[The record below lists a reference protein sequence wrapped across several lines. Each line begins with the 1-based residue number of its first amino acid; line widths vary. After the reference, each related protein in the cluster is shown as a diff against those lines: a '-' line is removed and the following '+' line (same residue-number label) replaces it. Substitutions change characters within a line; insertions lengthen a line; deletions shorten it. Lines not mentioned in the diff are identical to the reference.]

1 MRDFNPQPSVTFK
14 MAVFLISITLTEST
28 CNVFGHYSC
37 NDTWSLMHNIE
48 RKLNPC
54 SGHDQVSDI
63 PRYYLKENYTSVPID
78 ALIKWHSKLVNECKR
93 FADLHLMIFSLN
105 KSHDHMSHFV
115 DFKDFKFK
123 SYIKNFTS
131 LQGLTKNLIP
141 EKMDTRNQST
151 MEFFRELLR
160 LMKEAHNFTNSEAC
174 YGNWSTICRIVPR
187 LKERDTVNEDPD
199 ARGNEASSSES
210 KSSVGIYAP
219 MVTLVASLLF
229 NVLLIGIVSRLW
241 YTLRTSRAALSQ
253 SINASERRQNGQKT
267 RVTIGGEQT
276 VYHQTHDTGDFLL
289 EPPLTEQC

>member
-78 ALIKWHSKLVNECKR
+78 ALIKWHSKL
-93 FADLHLMIFSLN
+93 
-105 KSHDHMSHFV
+105 
-115 DFKDFKFK
+115 
-123 SYIKNFTS
+123 
-131 LQGLTKNLIP
+131 NLIP